1 MSNKSAMRTHL
12 RSNRGNPGGSGE
24 ESQRPTRGNP
34 SGGSEEEAMRALQSL
49 KRTGLPDYWAMVEDP
64 PYIAQWHRRSTGN
77 HVNGDG
83 LMVERAVPWRPRTG
97 LALGGTHPQGAC
109 IDGVRKHRHTSSCEW
124 AVVCRG
130 RRLSTR

>member
-1 MSNKSAMRTHL
+1 MDPVRRA
-12 RSNRGNPGGSGE
+12 GGRPE
-24 ESQRPTRGNP
+24 ENP

-64 PYIAQWHRRSTGN
+64 PYIAQWRRRSTGN

-97 LALGGTHPQGAC
+97 LALGRTHPRGAC
-109 IDGVRKHRHTSSCEW
+109 IDGGTRRP
-124 AVVCRG
+124 ANG
-130 RRLSTR
+130 R